1 MLNVA
6 KYTSPMDGMGP
17 GVVNKTYL
25 HDAKTDWRSLHSFG
39 LAIAYVKHEH
49 VGEAIRMEPGGFS

>member
-1 MLNVA
+1 MVW
-6 KYTSPMDGMGP
+6 GP

-49 VGEAIRMEPGGFS
+49 VGESIQMEPGGFS